1 MSDPLLIARNLR
13 KRYTL
18 GRRDVEVL
26 RGVSLEVSAG
36 EFVALR
42 GASGAGKSTLL
53 HLIGGLDTPD
63 SGEIVVSGQN
73 LARIS
78 SNALSRFRTEKIGFI
93 FQAYHLL
100 PEFDALE
107 NVSIPGRIAR
117 HNATEV
123 RNRAQKLLERVGLG
137 ARLDHRPY
145 ELSGGEQQRVAIA
158 RALINQPNVIIADE
172 PTGNLDSHTGQ
183 EILGLLQ
190 EIRKELNTTLL
201 IATHDMNV
209 ANSAPRVVRL
219 VDGQIEDQSSI
230 SV

>member
-1 MSDPLLIARNLR
+1 MSDPLLIARNLS

-26 RGVSLEVSAG
+26 RGVSLEISAG

-63 SGEIVVSGQN
+63 SGEIIVSGQN
-73 LARIS
+73 LGRIS

-117 HNATEV
+117 HNGGEV
-123 RNRAQKLLERVGLG
+123 RSRAQKLLERVGLG

-190 EIRKELNTTLL
+190 EIRSELNTTLL

-219 VDGQIEDQSSI
+219 VDGQIETLNA
-230 SV
+230 